1 MYVPAVAGAL
11 QKADE
16 GLCQALDHVR
26 RLTDDHTWMACAE
39 TDEVEVLRFRISL
52 LELRKLLLGLER
64 QAHNRESVP
73 A

>member
-16 GLCQALDHVR
+16 SLCQALDHVR
-26 RLTDDHTWMACAE
+26 RLTDDPTWQGCAE
-39 TDEVEVLRFRISL
+39 TDEVEVLRFRIGL

-64 QAHNRESVP
+64 QAHNRERVP